1 MTSHEPLRLQIP
13 PISAKPSAFSVVSLP
28 VEEDGMAAYH
38 IRFIKKLSDDHS
50 ETVYRSIVIRLAR
63 DAVRA
68 VAAAKRRFER
78 LEGITHWR
86 LRADRMKI
94 ESPTG
99 QATNGFDGVAPARP
113 GHWRSYLDSRMNSMK
128 KSLDTAE

>member
-1 MTSHEPLRLQIP
+1 VANATDLRRAIGVQGGL
-13 PISAKPSAFSVVSLP
+13 AVSRG
-28 VEEDGMAAYH
+28 VGVAAYH
-38 IRFIKKLSDDHS
+38 IKFIKTLSDENDHS

-78 LEGITHWR
+78 LESITHWR

-94 ESPTG
+94 ESLTV
-99 QATNGFDGVAPARP
+99 QATKGFDGVGSERI
-113 GHWRSYLDSRMNSMK
+113 GHWRSYLEARMNSMK
-128 KSLDTAE
+128 KSLGSAN

>member
-1 MTSHEPLRLQIP
+1 
-13 PISAKPSAFSVVSLP
+13 
-28 VEEDGMAAYH
+28 MAAYH
-38 IRFIKKLSDDHS
+38 IKFIKTLSDENDHS

-78 LEGITHWR
+78 LERVTHWR

-99 QATNGFDGVAPARP
+99 QATKGFDGVLARHEL
-113 GHWRSYLDSRMNSMK
+113 GIGDLTWSR
-128 KSLDTAE
+128 E

>member
-1 MTSHEPLRLQIP
+1 
-13 PISAKPSAFSVVSLP
+13 
-28 VEEDGMAAYH
+28 MAAYH
-38 IRFIKKLSDDHS
+38 IKFIKTLSDENDHS

-78 LEGITHWR
+78 LERITHWR

-99 QATNGFDGVAPARP
+99 QVTKGFDGAAPGTNLGIGDLTRIF
-113 GHWRSYLDSRMNSMK
+113 
-128 KSLDTAE
+128 E

>member
-1 MTSHEPLRLQIP
+1 
-13 PISAKPSAFSVVSLP
+13 
-28 VEEDGMAAYH
+28 MAAYH
-38 IRFIKKLSDDHS
+38 IKFIKTLSDENDHS

-78 LEGITHWR
+78 LESVTHWR

-94 ESPTG
+94 EVTDGSGHQRVRRYCAGTIWALAILP
-99 QATNGFDGVAPARP
+99 GVANEQHEEEP
-113 GHWRSYLDSRMNSMK
+113 
-128 KSLDTAE
+128 

>member
-1 MTSHEPLRLQIP
+1 
-13 PISAKPSAFSVVSLP
+13 
-28 VEEDGMAAYH
+28 MAAYH
-38 IRFIKKLSDDHS
+38 IKFIKTLSDENDHS

-63 DAVRA
+63 DVVRA

-78 LEGITHWR
+78 LEKVTHWR

-99 QATNGFDGVAPARP
+99 QVTKGFDGVGRHES
-113 GHWRSYLDSRMNSMK
+113 GHWRSYLELRMNSMK
-128 KSLDTAE
+128 KSLDPAD